1 MHFLVVHYYLEIC
14 QNLLYF
20 KNIVRIIDVIVKFY
34 FEIKEK
40 QNQMKVRFHTSYDKK
55 PCLFLQLDIWVLKNP
70 DNNLEIGKICIFK
83 EMLKTG
89 SSASL

>member
-20 KNIVRIIDVIVKFY
+20 KNIVKIIDVIVKFY

-40 QNQMKVRFHTSYDKK
+40 QN
-55 PCLFLQLDIWVLKNP
+55 
-70 DNNLEIGKICIFK
+70 
-83 EMLKTG
+83 
-89 SSASL
+89 